1 VFLQL
6 IEQIRAT
13 KTDATANERELA
25 ALLKSQACPQCDAL
39 IDPLRFRIADPSLPN
54 RLLAA
59 NEKVFDLLDDAH
71 QAARGCNAHE
81 IMRLVNQGTR
91 LLYDEL
97 IRFRRI
103 VSDIGTKIAPY
114 EVPYPA
120 EAIRKMRPHGP
131 VTPDY
136 QPSTKK
142 AKPSG
147 QHGKLRKLVVATVM
161 LAFICSFGLFL
172 SQQTDTTIGPSGST
186 SRSHAVAKTMKPR
199 QVGLVS
205 TRYIWRTPTGYR
217 INPKAPVLL
226 GAHASNTLAVIRRTG
241 KGTYFILLP
250 RRSEWIPTSKAPG
263 IPVIVFH

>member
-91 LLYDEL
+91 LLYDE
-97 IRFRRI
+97 
-103 VSDIGTKIAPY
+103 T
-114 EVPYPA
+114 PYPA
-120 EAIRKMRPHGP
+120 EAIRKMRPHGL